1 MFRSNV
7 PGYSTFSRRS
17 FLSLGGGGALAAICC
32 SRSVWAEP
40 ADAVEPVLRKVA
52 DEILKQTTRRLI
64 NRTSGERFDVS
75 DHIQPA
81 PEISIESP
89 FNAWFYQTW
98 MVTDG
103 MRRAAKAL
111 GEQRYEQFGEKNLDF
126 IFRHM
131 PYFARQHAAKMKAAP
146 VGDGV
151 LSPIGFYFQINSLW
165 QTGLAPLVL
174 EHYHATKDA
183 KYEPFL
189 KRVDKF
195 FDQNPRF
202 EDGAFYRKGKGMM
215 TDDPYMS
222 VPCFLRKWK
231 FTGEERHLDTA
242 LAQVLGTHTRLLDP
256 QTNLL
261 RHLWGLKT
269 QAPAAEFWGR
279 GNGWMVLAQAE
290 LLSFMPKEHP
300 RRKEVLNRFQQHME
314 GLRRCQ
320 HSDGGW
326 HQVLNAPQSWIETSC
341 TCMFVYGF
349 ALGVLEGWL
358 APEFSETAKKGWKA
372 ITSKVTASAEIVDT
386 CGSTDTGNLSFY
398 LNRPRIKNDLHGYG
412 SFMLAAAEMA
422 RLEKSA
428 AR

>member
-1 MFRSNV
+1 MFRPRTAHSSHVNRRRFL
-7 PGYSTFSRRS
+7 GLGITAIAAASASRQ
-17 FLSLGGGGALAAICC
+17 A
-32 SRSVWAEP
+32 WAEP
-40 ADAVEPVLRKVA
+40 AGSAEPLLRKVA
-52 DEILKQTTRRLI
+52 DEILRQTTRKLI
-64 NRTSGERFDVS
+64 DWSTGARFENS
-75 DHIQPA
+75 DALQPK

-98 MVTDG
+98 MTTDG

-111 GEQRYEQFGEKNLDF
+111 NEPRYEQFGEQNLDF

-131 PYFARQHAAKMKAAP
+131 PYFTSQNTAKMKAAP

-174 EHYHATKDA
+174 ERYHETKDPR
-183 KYEPFL
+183 YEPFL

-195 FDQNPRF
+195 LEQNPRF
-202 EDGAFYRKGKGMM
+202 DDGAFYRKGKGMM

-222 VPCFLRKWK
+222 VPYMLRKWK
-231 FTGEERHLDTA
+231 FTGEDRYLETA
-242 LAQVLGTHTRLLDP
+242 IAQVLGTHTRLLDP

-261 RHLWGLKT
+261 RHLWDLKA

-290 LLSFMPKEHP
+290 LLSFMPAEHP
-300 RRKEVLNRFQQHME
+300 RRKDVLNRFQQHMD

-320 HSDGGW
+320 HQDGGW
-326 HQVLNAPQSWIETSC
+326 HQVLNEPKSWIETSG

-349 ALGVLEGWL
+349 SLGLREGWL
-358 APEFSETAKKGWKA
+358 DASFAETVKRGWSA
-372 ITSKVTASAEIVDT
+372 MGTKVTETGEILDT
-386 CGSTDTGNLSFY
+386 CGSTDTGNLAY
-398 LNRPRIKNDLHGYG
+398 YMNRPRIKNDLHGYG
-412 SFMLAAAEMA
+412 SFMLAAAETA
-422 RLEKSA
+422 RMEKSLS
-428 AR
+428 R